1 MADPIK
7 PSGNIASA
15 LDDIF
20 HVQSDAINKISDIT
34 GAIADASGALGAIG
48 SIVSFVVG
56 LINSGQPDEI
66 QAAVQSIQST
76 INNDFAKLSAE
87 NIAYQILQRNTTLQ
101 GYISPAETQLQ
112 SLPAFINTNPTP
124 AQIVPYIDLCIT
136 ALNDFSGQDDL
147 VWNMPSGSWIYWT
160 DVGEYE
166 STCYYVVVGG
176 GWNAS
181 SVDAGYGELDPPQNA
196 DGTVFIPAN
205 SLPLYL
211 YAVCIFIAVGA
222 ALDPNFV
229 SDYAGV
235 LRSAATML
243 QSKHDL
249 IMQNGFTTLSPPN
262 WTNGG
267 IGLQATACPF
277 PVAGAPPPR
286 PPGLR
291 LIYGQSSQMPPPVT
305 GALIEYGAVE
315 KFSGFSSIGDSY
327 QINFTTTAVI
337 FDPAVFNKL
346 QIRLMKRAKDVYI
359 AVGLR
364 SFWTVINKVKKLIGD
379 PLLPEPNF
387 ADWSLRQVFS
397 LAQLAATAAGQSVR
411 ALGAFL
417 IGTQPLDTHYAPG
430 ANNFTV
436 RNLLTNFSD

>member
-1 MADPIK
+1 MADPQQ

-15 LDDIF
+15 LNDIF
-20 HVQSDAINKISDIT
+20 KVQNSTINTISDIT
-34 GAIADASGALGAIG
+34 GAIADAAGAIG
-48 SIVSFVVG
+48 GIGSVVSLVLGF
-56 LINSGQPDEI
+56 INSGQPDEI
-66 QAAVQSIQST
+66 QTAVQTIQTT

-87 NIAYQILQRNTTLQ
+87 NIAFQILQRNTTLQ

-124 AQIVPYIDLCIT
+124 AQVVSYIGPCIT

-166 STCYYVVVGG
+166 STCYYLDVGG
-176 GWNAS
+176 GWNAP
-181 SVDAGYGELDPPQNA
+181 SVDVGYGELDAPLNA
-196 DGTVFIPAN
+196 DGTVFIPVN

-211 YAVCIFIAVGA
+211 YGVCIFLAVGA
-222 ALDPNFV
+222 ALDPNFAV
-229 SDYAGV
+229 NYADV
-235 LRSAATML
+235 LRSAATTL
-243 QSKHDL
+243 QSKHDQT
-249 IMQNGFTTLSPPN
+249 MQNGFTPLSPPN
-262 WTNGG
+262 WTAGG
-267 IGLQATACPF
+267 IGLQQTACPA
-277 PVAGAPPPR
+277 PVGGAPPPR

-291 LIYGQSSQMPPPVT
+291 LIYASGSMPPPLA

-327 QINFTTTAVI
+327 QINFTTTNVI

-346 QIRLMKRAKDVYI
+346 QIRLMKRAKAVYV

-364 SFWTVINKVKKLIGD
+364 NFWIIINKLKKLIGD
-379 PLLPEPNF
+379 SLLPGPNF
-387 ADWSLRQVFS
+387 ADWSLRQVFAQ
-397 LAQLAATAAGQSVR
+397 AQLPGTAAGKSVR

-417 IGTQPLDTHYAPG
+417 IGTQPLDTPFSAG
-430 ANNFTV
+430 ATSFSL
-436 RNLLTNFSD
+436 RDLLTNFSD